1 MVIVGCDPQ
10 SAEVV
15 SVSCSFCVNFG
26 REEKPGAKCKATAN
40 MMYFKK
46 PFRTDAYKQHL
57 EDQHPE
63 HWKQYQL
70 TSDALKKNY
79 FQDRAHAVSFQNRI
93 AAYLPG
99 IQVPIHHTVRKG
111 IVDIIIG
118 EMYFEPNEE
127 VDNNLEDT
135 SKEKALS
142 IFKEVEDIPDMY
154 HIVIRNPIQ
163 FDLIVDYL
171 SVGLFFRAVAKVI
184 LMTKEQTGMT
194 SIGNVNEGKVT
205 AIA

>member
-1 MVIVGCDPQ
+1 MECTPQ

-26 REEKPGAKCKATAN
+26 REEKPGAKHKATAN
-40 MMYFKK
+40 VMYFKK
-46 PFRTDAYKQHL
+46 PFITDSYKQHL

-63 HWKQYQL
+63 HWKQYQS
-70 TSDALKKNY
+70 TSDALKKTY
-79 FQDRAHAVSFQNRI
+79 FQDRAPAVSFQNRI
-93 AAYLPG
+93 TAHLPG
-99 IQVPIHHTVRKG
+99 IQAPIHHTVRKG

-127 VDNNLEDT
+127 DDNNLEDT

-142 IFKEVEDIPDMY
+142 IFKEVQDITDMY

-163 FDLIVDYL
+163 FGLIVDYL
-171 SVGLFFRAVAKVI
+171 SVRLSFRAVAKVI
-184 LMTKEQTGMT
+184 LMTKE
-194 SIGNVNEGKVT
+194 
-205 AIA
+205 